1 MIQSALIF
9 ILGVLVAVFVV
20 VLLGPSVWR
29 RAFFLARRQ
38 VHAELPV
45 TLAEIR
51 ADRDGLRAEHAVAF
65 SKLEQKLKQERGQS
79 SEQLIKLGKQHDDL
93 KRFASLESDIS
104 QLRQTLSERERVVE
118 ETIIERDNASEKA
131 EIVEAEVERLQKHL
145 SSLQDLADT
154 LRIEISAKE
163 AEHGRLANEMSE
175 MRRERKDASARYNE
189 VSTQLT
195 AAQTELKSERRRN
208 TELQQR
214 LDKLISDFSDAQEK
228 LERYTRNG
236 SSSIVGG
243 EQSAE
248 ISKENAALREE
259 MAALAARMVAATA
272 EKEGEDSPIDALVNA
287 SGSEG
292 GNEGNTT
299 RPKSL
304 ASRIRDLR

>member
-65 SKLEQKLKQERGQS
+65 SKLEQQLRQEREKS
-79 SEQLIKLGKQHDDL
+79 SGQLIQLGKQYDEL
-93 KRFASLESDIS
+93 KRLASLESDIA
-104 QLRQTLSERERVVE
+104 QLRKTLGERDKAVE
-118 ETIIERDNASEKA
+118 ETIIERDNVAEKA

-145 SSLQDLADT
+145 SSLQNLSDT
-154 LRIEISAKE
+154 LRIELSAKE
-163 AEHGRLANEMSE
+163 AEHGRLVNEMSE

-208 TELQQR
+208 TELQQK

-228 LERYTRNG
+228 LERHTRNG
-236 SSSIVGG
+236 SNSVVGAVQSS
-243 EQSAE
+243 E
-248 ISKENAALREE
+248 ISQENAELREE

-272 EKEGEDSPIDALVNA
+272 EKEGEGSPIDALLNTD
-287 SGSEG
+287 GSEARLMSQ
-292 GNEGNTT
+292 EG